1 MKHSSLTRLAAWL
14 LVLILTA
21 ATLPLIFT
29 CASTSAASNI
39 VITLDPGHGPGGV
52 GTTGAEQFGGKS
64 EHLYTYSI
72 ATYAKE
78 RLQQYGG
85 VTVYFTR
92 TAGETPGL
100 SARAQTAAS
109 YVSDAFVSIHINAAG
124 NGANGTEVWIP
135 NSNWRPA
142 IAANSRSAAERV
154 LGNLV
159 SSLSL
164 KNRGIKTRNS
174 ANGTTY
180 PDGSLADYYTVIK
193 AAKEKNISTIMLIEV
208 AFADNQS
215 DYNKVFATE
224 EGLRKAGYAI
234 ADGLAAYYGLSSAPS
249 LVHVSNDE
257 LRYLSASGGQIGQA
271 FTPGQFDS
279 WKNKVIELERGSVH
293 SLMDWG
299 WAAMN
304 CKSFRYGYMINGKEY
319 FKDEFTHEAEAA
331 VAAAFAALGASNGSR
346 FKGILPVDQLKTGTN
361 TVQFCVRM
369 NGTVTAILREYTVI
383 VTEKAT
389 EPPTEP
395 PTEAPTEPPTE
406 APTEAPTE
414 PPTEAPTEAP
424 TEPPTEAPTEPPTE
438 APTEATTEPPTEAP
452 TEAPTEPAT
461 EAPTEAP
468 TEPPTEAPT
477 EAPTEPETEPVTEP
491 VTEPSTEPSTDA
503 PTDAPTEPSTEPPT
517 EPVPEAP
524 TDVPN
529 DAPTN
534 APTDAPTD
542 TETDDVGGCGASLL
556 GACGILVVVILGC
569 AVTLRR
575 KGTALVEP

>member
-78 RLQQYGG
+78 RLRQYGG
-85 VTVYFTR
+85 VTVHFTR

-109 YVSDAFVSIHINAAG
+109 YGSDAFVSIHINAAG

-142 IAANSRSAAERV
+142 IATNSRSAAERV

-257 LRYLSASGGQIGQA
+257 LRYLSVSGGQIGQA

-304 CKSFRYGYMINGKEY
+304 CESFRYGYMVNGNEY
-319 FKDEFTHEAEAA
+319 FNDAFTHEAEAA

-389 EPPTEP
+389 EPPTEAP
-395 PTEAPTEPPTE
+395 TEPPTEAPTEAPTEPPTE

-424 TEPPTEAPTEPPTE
+424 TEPPTEAPTE
-438 APTEATTEPPTEAP
+438 APTEPPTEP
-452 TEAPTEPAT
+452 
-461 EAPTEAP
+461 PTEAP

-477 EAPTEPETEPVTEP
+477 EPPTEAPNEAPTEPETEPVTEP
-491 VTEPSTEPSTDA
+491 VTEPSTDAPTNAPAEPSTEPSTEPPTDA
-503 PTDAPTEPSTEPPT
+503 PTDAPTDDPTDHPTDAPLAPPTVKPTEPSTEPADKGCHAT
-517 EPVPEAP
+517 LIGLSGVVAM
-524 TDVPN
+524 V
-529 DAPTN
+529 AL
-534 APTDAPTD
+534 
-542 TETDDVGGCGASLL
+542 CGA
-556 GACGILVVVILGC
+556 VV
-569 AVTLRR
+569 LRR
-575 KGTALVEP
+575 KKD

>member
-29 CASTSAASNI
+29 CTTTSAASNI

-64 EHLYTYSI
+64 EHFYTYSI

-85 VTVYFTR
+85 VTVHFTR

-109 YVSDAFVSIHINAAG
+109 YGSDAFVSMHINAAG

-142 IAANSRSAAERV
+142 IATNSRSAAERV

-215 DYNKVFATE
+215 DYNKVFAT
-224 EGLRKAGYAI
+224 
-234 ADGLAAYYGLSSAPS
+234 
-249 LVHVSNDE
+249 
-257 LRYLSASGGQIGQA
+257 
-271 FTPGQFDS
+271 
-279 WKNKVIELERGSVH
+279 
-293 SLMDWG
+293 
-299 WAAMN
+299 
-304 CKSFRYGYMINGKEY
+304 
-319 FKDEFTHEAEAA
+319 
-331 VAAAFAALGASNGSR
+331 
-346 FKGILPVDQLKTGTN
+346 
-361 TVQFCVRM
+361 
-369 NGTVTAILREYTVI
+369 
-383 VTEKAT
+383 
-389 EPPTEP
+389 
-395 PTEAPTEPPTE
+395 
-406 APTEAPTE
+406 
-414 PPTEAPTEAP
+414 
-424 TEPPTEAPTEPPTE
+424 
-438 APTEATTEPPTEAP
+438 
-452 TEAPTEPAT
+452 
-461 EAPTEAP
+461 
-468 TEPPTEAPT
+468 
-477 EAPTEPETEPVTEP
+477 
-491 VTEPSTEPSTDA
+491 
-503 PTDAPTEPSTEPPT
+503 
-517 EPVPEAP
+517 
-524 TDVPN
+524 
-529 DAPTN
+529 
-534 APTDAPTD
+534 
-542 TETDDVGGCGASLL
+542 
-556 GACGILVVVILGC
+556 
-569 AVTLRR
+569 
-575 KGTALVEP
+575 